1 MRPPASLPPIRG
13 KVPSACEADKG
24 GLWNRRGPLA
34 GRRGRRP
41 LRQNRKIPPSRRGG
55 CPHPPAPEDSS
66 TRRGGTLGRPET
78 ARWGHRALQKIKRT
92 FGYAVGAGALTRPP
106 QRIPPT
112 RRGGYQPPA
121 SNRVLFTVGQVWD
134 RPLRRSSDRFLHF
147 RRGGTPGRPET
158 ARWGHRALQKIK
170 RTFGYAVGAGALTRP
185 QFYCVHTGKGGNKH
199 SLKHKNTGGPAGP
212 PVFYFSFC
220 SFIIATFRTISS
232 R

>member
-1 MRPPASLPPIRG
+1 MRQAA
-13 KVPSACEADKG
+13 K
-24 GLWNRRGPLA
+24 
-34 GRRGRRP
+34 
-41 LRQNRKIPPSRRGG
+41 
-55 CPHPPAPEDSS
+55 
-66 TRRGGTLGRPET
+66 GRP
-78 ARWGHRALQKIKRT
+78 RAAEVVGPCGRT
-92 FGYAVGAGALTRPP
+92 GRFPHLVGAGTLTRPP

-112 RRGGYQPPA
+112 RRGGYQPPV
-121 SNRVLFTVGQVWD
+121 SNCVPFTVGPVWD
-134 RPLRRSSDRFLHF
+134 RPLRRSPDRFLHF

-170 RTFGYAVGAGALTRP
+170 RTFGYAVGVGALTRP

>member
-1 MRPPASLPPIRG
+1 MGASGPTKDQTHLRIRRRGRSQTRPPFLDI
-13 KVPSACEADKG
+13 
-24 GLWNRRGPLA
+24 RRGAQYAPA

-55 CPHPPAPEDSS
+55 GPHPPASEDSS
-66 TRRGGTLGRPET
+66 TRRGG
-78 ARWGHRALQKIKRT
+78 
-92 FGYAVGAGALTRPP
+92 
-106 QRIPPT
+106 
-112 RRGGYQPPA
+112 YQPPV

-147 RRGGTPGRPET
+147 RRGGTPDRPET

-170 RTFGYAVGAGALTRP
+170 RTSGYAVGVGALTRP